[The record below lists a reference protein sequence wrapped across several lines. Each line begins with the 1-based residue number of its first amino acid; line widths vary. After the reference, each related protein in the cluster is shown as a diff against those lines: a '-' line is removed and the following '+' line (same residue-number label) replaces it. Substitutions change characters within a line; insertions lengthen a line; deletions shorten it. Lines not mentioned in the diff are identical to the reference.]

1 MGTVKISLEDL
12 PNALM
17 LGDENIRQAVAKG
30 TTYGAHRGR
39 ALIVR
44 RTPTDQ
50 GQLRASWRVVAGVL
64 RKGSEGFADV
74 KLAELINDAPHI
86 TIVELG
92 AKPHAVS
99 PEGWTAIYEW
109 VRRHYR
115 SAGGGVYAMGSAGRM
130 VPRSKQPIRGPWKG
144 DDPRIEAITNGIV
157 WKLRKYGQKP
167 TLFVRNSV
175 DELRDVMAKE
185 LERELAR
192 VKPGKRG
199 GK

>member
-1 MGTVKISLEDL
+1 MGTVKVSLEDL

-30 TTYGAHRGR
+30 TTAGAHRGR

-50 GQLRASWRVVAGVL
+50 GQLRASWRVVAAAI
-64 RKGSEGFADV
+64 RKGVEGFADV
-74 KLAELINDAPHI
+74 TLAELINDAPHI

-92 AKPHAVS
+92 AKPHTVS

-115 SAGGGVYAMGSAGRM
+115 SAGGGVYAMGSAGTM
-130 VPRSKQPIRGPWKG
+130 VRRSKRPVGGPWKG
-144 DDPRIEAITNGIV
+144 DDPRVEAITNAIV
-157 WKLRKYGQKP
+157 WRIRKYGQKP

-185 LERELAR
+185 LNAALAR
-192 VKPGKRG
+192 VKSGARG

>member
-1 MGTVKISLEDL
+1 MGTVKVSLEDL

-17 LGDENIRQAVAKG
+17 LGDENIRQAVEKG
-30 TTYGAHRGR
+30 TQAGAHRGR

-50 GQLRASWRVVAGVL
+50 GQLRASWRVVVSAV
-64 RKGSEGFADV
+64 RKGVEGFADV

-92 AKPHAVS
+92 ARPHTVN

-109 VRRHYR
+109 VRRHFR

-130 VPRSKQPIRGPWKG
+130 VPRGKSPIKGPWKG
-144 DDPRIEAITNGIV
+144 DDPRVEAITNAIV
-157 WKLRKYGQKP
+157 WRIRKYGQKP

-185 LERELAR
+185 LNTALAR
-192 VKPGKRG
+192 VKSGARG